1 MSKAVRLYEFCAA
14 CIIVAAD
21 ALEDFMTQDK
31 PFYFM
36 VGVDV
41 GLVLMA
47 LFCWV
52 VLL

>member
-1 MSKAVRLYEFCAA
+1 MMRMFEM
-14 CIIVAAD
+14 VAGTFVVALD
-21 ALEDFMTQDK
+21 ALEDFMTKDK

-36 VGVDV
+36 IGVDV

-52 VLL
+52 VFL